1 MSEFKRGLSETFM
14 KDLSQE
20 HLKPILD
27 LAQRDHTL
35 CLQIRND
42 YINIY
47 YRGGS
52 ILKLKRTTNSYSASF
67 DNKYFKVEE
76 EERRVMIT
84 KNLAKQ
90 INNKE
95 EAQKWV
101 ENIPFLKQIMDEYFV
116 NHAKNEREFQQLVA
130 RENNNSII
138 SNDTDYFI
146 TDIEYTHPDSKESRF
161 DLVGINWK
169 STSQERKSK
178 DNCRIVLIE
187 MKFGDGAL
195 VGVAGIRKHLDD
207 IEKFCG
213 DKKKLDILKEETISS
228 FKQLRELGLIQF
240 GKNGNKNQIEQL
252 SNDNPEFILLFANH
266 KPSKSKLE
274 SEFKNL
280 PKLINADVKIATSNF
295 MGYGLYNKNM
305 LSVEEFKRCYLMC
318 L

>member
-14 KDLSQE
+14 NDLE
-20 HLKPILD
+20 GHLKPILD
-27 LAQRDHTL
+27 LVKRDHTL
-35 CLQIRND
+35 CIQIRKD
-42 YINIY
+42 YLNIY

-52 ILKLKRTTNSYSASF
+52 IMKLERKGQSYSASF
-67 DNKYFKVEE
+67 NSNYFKAEE
-76 EERRVMIT
+76 KVRKGKIT
-84 KNLAKQ
+84 KDLPKQ
-90 INNKE
+90 IKSKE
-95 EAQKWV
+95 EANKWV
-101 ENIPFLKQIMDEYFV
+101 ENIPLLKQIMDEHFAT
-116 NHAKNEREFQQLVA
+116 HSKTEREFQQLVA